1 MEVTAGELWGRLAAD
16 LGSGGDDA
24 VNRLADA
31 ALRAPTPAAA
41 QGLIRALTVAE
52 SESSKRAAALALA
65 NAASPEDP
73 DAADALDDAYRE
85 ARCDPSLGPT
95 LLKALGL
102 YALRST
108 TARAAAAA
116 GIQKLRPGDPSH
128 LLVAGAKVI
137 GLLVGQ
143 REDVDL
149 RRKLDSLT
157 ESDDP
162 GVESEACQ
170 QLALLALADAF
181 HRQSLDDIVAGLKEA
196 RAGFA
201 AAEALEEVRPDAE
214 LFGRLTDLVL
224 EFDAFVGG
232 GGGSLDEVRRLVAEV
247 RGSVGRLG
255 HRVFQG
261 YRSDAANHLT
271 ERVLRIAD
279 SLGAASDE
287 LAEARVWVDLNA
299 AVVMLA
305 EAHACILARPAA
317 FLGQERVEAAMDGVA
332 EAVMRPR
339 LGPVLL
345 RFVGR
350 DRLARVIENY
360 EKRSGDEGVLRSLR
374 VLQEVTNAT
383 DREGGP
389 KLSPDQHAA
398 LAALAE
404 RAGMTPDELVSDIAV
419 VIQRG
424 EAEGWAV
431 RVGLASP
438 ATDQPSRRD
447 GGGAGMSEDASREYL
462 AKVADLKGLL
472 ADRSRNGTPSEE
484 EYRRLRAELVAVA
497 VIRDALPSFV
507 LKCRTIE
514 EFWAFIKQKYG
525 TWKERLEFL
534 QREFDPLMTGLERG
548 EVPSGQETPA
558 ALVASPTAPRPDV
571 LLVTVNEHETR
582 AIHNEFELAT
592 GRAAI
597 PVSLG
602 GRVYRNLGEVN
613 GTMVF
618 HALSEMGSGGVGAMQ
633 QTVDKAIRALDPG
646 AVIAVGIAFGV
657 NERKQS
663 IGDILLSKQ
672 LRPYDL
678 QRVGV
683 KGEVRLRGDKPHAT
697 PRLIDHFDGFR
708 QTTWGGTKVIPGV
721 LLTGEKLIDDIDYR
735 DSLIAIEA
743 EAIGGEMEGIGLYV
757 PCHEHKVDWIVIKA
771 ICDWAD
777 GNKRVNKERRQQ
789 KAASKAAQFL
799 VKALQ
804 YAPLKRSI

>member
-1 MEVTAGELWGRLAAD
+1 MDVPTGEEWSPLADD

-24 VNRLADA
+24 VDRLADA
-31 ALRAPTPAAA
+31 ALRAPTSAAA
-41 QGLIRALTVAE
+41 PALIRALALAA
-52 SESSKRAAALALA
+52 SESSKRGAALALA
-65 NAASPEDP
+65 NAASAEDP

-85 ARCDPSLGPT
+85 ARHDPSLGPA

-108 TARAAAAA
+108 AARAAAAA
-116 GIQKLRPGDPSH
+116 AIQRLRPGDPSH

-143 REDVDL
+143 REDADL
-149 RRKLDSLT
+149 RRKLHSLT
-157 ESDDP
+157 ESDDS
-162 GVESEACQ
+162 GVESEARQ
-170 QLALLALADAF
+170 QLALLSLADAF
-181 HRQSLDDIVAGLKEA
+181 HGQSLDNVVEGLKEA

-201 AAEALEEVRPDAE
+201 AAEALEEVRPDAK
-214 LFGRLTDLVL
+214 LFGRLTDLAL
-224 EFDAFVGG
+224 GFDAFVGG
-232 GGGSLDEVRRLVAEV
+232 AGGSLDDIRRMAAEI
-247 RGSVGRLG
+247 RRSVGGLG

-261 YRSDAANHLT
+261 YRSDAANRLA
-271 ERVLRIAD
+271 EQALRLAD
-279 SLGAASDE
+279 SLGAASGE

-299 AVVMLA
+299 AVVTLA
-305 EAHACILARPAA
+305 EAHAAILARPAA
-317 FLGQERVEAAMDGVA
+317 FLGQERVEAAMGGVV

-339 LGPVLL
+339 LGPVLM

-360 EKRSGDEGVLRSLR
+360 EKRAGDEGVLRSLR
-374 VLQEVTNAT
+374 ALQEVTNAAE
-383 DREGGP
+383 REGGP
-389 KLSPDQHAA
+389 RLSPDKHAA

-431 RVGLASP
+431 RVGLAAP
-438 ATDQPSRRD
+438 VPDQPPRR
-447 GGGAGMSEDASREYL
+447 GGRSAGMSEDASREYL
-462 AKVADLKGLL
+462 AKVGDLKGLL
-472 ADRSRNGTPSEE
+472 VDRSRNGAPSEE
-484 EYRRLRAELVAVA
+484 EYRRLRAELVAVP

-507 LKCRTIE
+507 LKCRTVA
-514 EFWAFIKQKYG
+514 EFWAFIKEKYG

-534 QREFDPLMTGLERG
+534 QREFDPLMTALERG
-548 EVPSGQETPA
+548 EAPSGQPA
-558 ALVASPTAPRPDV
+558 AAPRVAPPAAPRPDV
-571 LLVTVNEHETR
+571 LLVTVNDHETR
-582 AIHNEFELAT
+582 AIHDEFELAT
-592 GRAAI
+592 GHAAV
-597 PVSLG
+597 PVPLG
-602 GRVYRNLGEVN
+602 GRVYRDLGEVN
-613 GTMVF
+613 GTTVF
-618 HALSEMGSGGVGAMQ
+618 HALSEMGSSSVGAMQ

-657 NERKQS
+657 NEKKQS

-678 QRVGV
+678 QRVGS

-708 QTTWGGTKVIPGV
+708 QTAWDGTKVIPGV

-757 PCHEHKVDWIVIKA
+757 PCHEHKVDWVVIKA

-777 GNKRVNKERRQQ
+777 GNKGVNKKRRQQ
-789 KAASKAAQFL
+789 KAAKNAAEFL

-804 YAPLKRSI
+804 YAPLKRTS